1 MESSAQRSAPQWQI
15 LSAFCSV
22 YLFWSATYA
31 ASRIGVHYVPAPLLA
46 GVRLLL
52 GGCLMLTFCAVRG
65 KKIMG
70 TAQEMQRLLLLG
82 VLLLFGGNVGLVW
95 AEYYLP
101 SGFAALL
108 VAVVPIYVA
117 IVEWMLPGGERL
129 RARGLAGLVLGFLGL
144 GMLVWPSLHHGL
156 RGDTRQMLAIAVLL
170 LGALSFT
177 CGSVLARRSALSLH
191 PLVCAGW
198 EMLVACACDL
208 TLGTALHEWRVAQW
222 NHASIAAVGYLLLF
236 GSLAGFS
243 AYIWLLAHVPV
254 AKVATYAYVNPAVAV
269 LLGAIFL
276 HERLLPNEY
285 AGMAVTLLAVFLV
298 TSSQMQSGR
307 AAAEV
312 ECVAVEAEG

>member
-1 MESSAQRSAPQWQI
+1 MSSTSRTAPPWQI

-31 ASRIGVHYVPAPLLA
+31 ASRIGVHFVPAPLLA
-46 GVRLLL
+46 GVRLAV
-52 GGCLMLTFCAVRG
+52 GGCLMLAFCTVRG
-65 KKIMG
+65 KKIFG
-70 TAQEMQRLLLLG
+70 TVREMRRLLLLG

-95 AEYYLP
+95 AEFYLP

-117 IVEWMLPGGERL
+117 LIEWMLPGGERL
-129 RARGLAGLVLGFLGL
+129 RVRGQAGLALGFLGL
-144 GMLVWPSLHHGL
+144 GMLVWPSLHHSL
-156 RGDTRQMLAIAVLL
+156 RGDARQMAAIVVLL
-170 LGALSFT
+170 LGALSFA
-177 CGSVLARRSALSLH
+177 CGSVLARRSQISLH

-208 TLGTALHEWRVAQW
+208 ALGTALHEWSRAHW
-222 NHASIAAVGYLLLF
+222 NRTATTAVVYLILF

-243 AYIWLLAHVPV
+243 AYIWLIAHVPV

-269 LLGAIFL
+269 LIGALFLGE
-276 HERLLPNEY
+276 HLLPNAY

-298 TSSQMQSGR
+298 TSSQMRSGR
-307 AAAEV
+307 STAEM
-312 ECVAVEAEG
+312 ECIAVEAEA